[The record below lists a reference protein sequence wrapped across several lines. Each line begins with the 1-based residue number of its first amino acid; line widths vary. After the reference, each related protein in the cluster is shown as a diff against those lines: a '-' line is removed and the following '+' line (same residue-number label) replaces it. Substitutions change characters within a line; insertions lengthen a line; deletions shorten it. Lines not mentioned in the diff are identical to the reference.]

1 MEYSFCTVMFIYA
14 VIIAILAVGG
24 YFTVKYIKITEYIGA
39 AFGVVLGI
47 VTSIALWYAVGKN
60 MVKKA

>member
-1 MEYSFCTVMFIYA
+1 MFIYA

-39 AFGVVLGI
+39 AFGVILGI
-47 VTSIALWYAVGKN
+47 VTSIALWHAVGKG

>member
-1 MEYSFCTVMFIYA
+1 MFIYA

-24 YFTVKYIKITEYIGA
+24 YFTVKYIKVTEYIGA
-39 AFGVVLGI
+39 TFGVILGI
-47 VTSIALWYAVGKN
+47 VTSIALWFAVGKG